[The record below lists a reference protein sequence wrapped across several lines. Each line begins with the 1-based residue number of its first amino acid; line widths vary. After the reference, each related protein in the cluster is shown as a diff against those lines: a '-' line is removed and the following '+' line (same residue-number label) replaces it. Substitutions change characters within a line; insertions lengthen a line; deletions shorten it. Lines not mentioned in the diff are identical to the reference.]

1 MSNSPQAVVCQRCG
15 RGFVATTTYLDFLA
29 RRGMQVKV
37 PVSCMT
43 CLLRTGPLPKRQGE
57 VRWFNPRKRY
67 GFIADQEGQDVFLHQ
82 KQILAGNSDAL
93 QEGQVVRFHLHHSP
107 KGPEA
112 WNVEV
117 V

>member
-1 MSNSPQAVVCQRCG
+1 
-15 RGFVATTTYLDFLA
+15 
-29 RRGMQVKV
+29 
-37 PVSCMT
+37 
-43 CLLRTGPLPKRQGE
+43 
-57 VRWFNPRKRY
+57 
-67 GFIADQEGQDVFLHQ
+67 
-82 KQILAGNSDAL
+82 L